1 MLTALRNFFDLNH
14 EIVLF
19 VYGQVFFVLGLAI
32 ALQSRRHSR
41 LDLARSLRWLALF
54 GLTHG
59 FHEWG
64 QLLIPIQATYLAPD
78 AVAVL
83 VVVRVAL
90 LAISFAVLFQFG
102 VDLLRRRW
110 PWLRQLPLLVTAAW
124 TIAIVAAGAGLR
136 PGLGLWEQW
145 ASISARY
152 FIGFPAAL
160 VSAYGLRYQAERQ
173 IHPLRLGH
181 IYRMLRTAGLALVG
195 YAFFGGLVV
204 PYGDFFPANVLNQ
217 SLLVTLVG
225 IPVPVFRSI
234 VGLVLAATIIRAME
248 VFDLE
253 VDDMIEQMEIE
264 QSLAAE
270 RERIGRELHDGAIQR
285 VYTAGLIIESA
296 RHKVGGDSMVGQ
308 RLDRAMTALNEAI
321 AGLRAYMTEL
331 RAEPVNVSLVEGLRQ
346 QAGDPRLTALMDV
359 SLELELPD
367 GPQMNP
373 AQVTHVLAI
382 VGEALSNAAR
392 HGEAQNARVRAA
404 QENGNLLLRIED
416 DGSGFTHPV
425 DDHGYGLRNMR
436 DRARLLG
443 GTLNIDSEPGRGTR
457 VTLLAPWEEK

>member
-1 MLTALRNFFDLNH
+1 MITALRNFFDLNH

-19 VYGQVFFVLGLAI
+19 TYGQVYFVLGLAI

-41 LDLARSLRWLALF
+41 LDLARSLHWLALF

-83 VVVRVAL
+83 LVVRAL
-90 LAISFAVLFQFG
+90 LLVVSFAFLFQFG
-102 VDLLRRRW
+102 VELLGVRW
-110 PWLRQLPLLVTAAW
+110 PWLEQAPLLISVLW
-124 TIAIVAAGAGLR
+124 GIGMVAIGMALG
-136 PGLGLWEQW
+136 PGVGLWEQW

-152 FIGFPAAL
+152 FIGFPAAM
-160 VSAYGLRYQAERQ
+160 VSAYGLRYQAARQ
-173 IHPLRLGH
+173 IRPLQLGQ
-181 IYRMLRTAGLALVG
+181 IYEMLRAAGLALVG
-195 YAFFGGLVV
+195 YALFAGLVV

-217 SLLVTLVG
+217 SLLVTVVG
-225 IPVPVFRSI
+225 VPVPVFRSI
-234 VGLVLAATIIRAME
+234 VGLVLAATIIRALE

-253 VDDMIEQMEIE
+253 VDRMIEQMEKE

-296 RHKVGGDSMVGQ
+296 RHKVADDSAVGQ

-321 AGLRAYMTEL
+321 SGLRAYMTEL
-331 RAEPVNVSLVEGLRQ
+331 RSEPVNISLVEGLKQ
-346 QAGDPRLTALMDV
+346 QAEDPRLTALMDV
-359 SLELELPD
+359 SLELDLPD

-392 HGEAQNARVRAA
+392 HGEAQHAQMHAR
-404 QENGNLLLRIED
+404 QKNGSLLLQIED
-416 DGSGFTHPV
+416 DGSGFDHPV

-443 GTLNIDSEPGRGTR
+443 GTLTIDSEPGQGTR
-457 VTLLAPWEEK
+457 VTLLAPWEEQ